1 MRSSKV
7 AQYGLFAALAILM
20 GYVEMLIPLPLLV
33 PGMKLGLANVIIVI
47 VLYHMDIK
55 SAFFISLVRVLMSG
69 LLFQG
74 FAGLLYSLAGALLS
88 LGVMALLKKTGKVSI
103 TGVSVMG
110 GVFHNVGQII
120 VAAAVVENIKMAYYL
135 PFLLVTGVVTGFV
148 IGAGAFLQAKND
160 EFHKNKKNVSVPL
173 NRGLF
178 SAKIVCNTRTT
189 ACCIHKRE
197 IRNGKKK
204 FR

>member
-47 VLYHMDIK
+47 VLYHMDTK

-74 FAGLLYSLAGALLS
+74 FAGLLYSLTGALLS

-148 IGAGAFLQAKND
+148 IGAVARLALGYLQ
-160 EFHKNKKNVSVPL
+160 
-173 NRGLF
+173 R
-178 SAKIVCNTRTT
+178 RT
-189 ACCIHKRE
+189 
-197 IRNGKKK
+197 
-204 FR
+204 

>member
-47 VLYHMDIK
+47 VLYHMDTK
-55 SAFFISLVRVLMSG
+55 SAFFISLVRVFMSG

-88 LGVMALLKKTGKVSI
+88 LAVMALLKKTGKVSI

-148 IGAGAFLQAKND
+148 IGAVARLALGYLQ
-160 EFHKNKKNVSVPL
+160 
-173 NRGLF
+173 R
-178 SAKIVCNTRTT
+178 RT
-189 ACCIHKRE
+189 
-197 IRNGKKK
+197 
-204 FR
+204 

>member
-1 MRSSKV
+1 MRWWDDMRSSKV

-33 PGMKLGLANVIIVI
+33 PGMKLGLANVIIVL
-47 VLYHMDIK
+47 VLYHKDTT

-148 IGAGAFLQAKND
+148 IGAVARLALGYLQ
-160 EFHKNKKNVSVPL
+160 
-173 NRGLF
+173 R
-178 SAKIVCNTRTT
+178 RT
-189 ACCIHKRE
+189 
-197 IRNGKKK
+197 
-204 FR
+204 

>member
-1 MRSSKV
+1 MRWWDDMRSSKV

-47 VLYHMDIK
+47 VLYHMDAK

-88 LGVMALLKKTGKVSI
+88 LAIMTLLKKTGKVSI

-110 GVFHNVGQII
+110 GVFHNIGQII

-148 IGAGAFLQAKND
+148 IGAVARLALGYLQ
-160 EFHKNKKNVSVPL
+160 
-173 NRGLF
+173 R
-178 SAKIVCNTRTT
+178 RT
-189 ACCIHKRE
+189 
-197 IRNGKKK
+197 
-204 FR
+204 

>member
-47 VLYHMDIK
+47 VLYYMDTK

-88 LGVMALLKKTGKVSI
+88 LAVMALLKKTGKVSI

-148 IGAGAFLQAKND
+148 IGAVARLALGYLQ
-160 EFHKNKKNVSVPL
+160 
-173 NRGLF
+173 R
-178 SAKIVCNTRTT
+178 RT
-189 ACCIHKRE
+189 
-197 IRNGKKK
+197 
-204 FR
+204 

>member
-1 MRSSKV
+1 MRWWDDMRSSKV

-47 VLYHMDIK
+47 ALYHMDIK

-148 IGAGAFLQAKND
+148 IGACLLYTSDAAD
-160 EFHKNKKNVSVPL
+160 D
-173 NRGLF
+173 
-178 SAKIVCNTRTT
+178 
-189 ACCIHKRE
+189 
-197 IRNGKKK
+197 
-204 FR
+204 

>member
-1 MRSSKV
+1 MRWWDDMRSSKV

-47 VLYHMDIK
+47 VLYHMDAK

-88 LGVMALLKKTGKVSI
+88 LAVMALLKKTGKVSI

-148 IGAGAFLQAKND
+148 IGAVARLALGYLQ
-160 EFHKNKKNVSVPL
+160 
-173 NRGLF
+173 R
-178 SAKIVCNTRTT
+178 RT
-189 ACCIHKRE
+189 
-197 IRNGKKK
+197 
-204 FR
+204 

>member
-1 MRSSKV
+1 MNSRKV

-47 VLYHMDIK
+47 VLYHMGAK
-55 SAFFISLVRVLMSG
+55 AAFFISLVRVLLSG

-88 LGVMALLKKTGKVSI
+88 LAVMVLLKKTGKVSI

-148 IGAGAFLQAKND
+148 IGAVARMALGYVQ
-160 EFHKNKKNVSVPL
+160 
-173 NRGLF
+173 R
-178 SAKIVCNTRTT
+178 RT
-189 ACCIHKRE
+189 
-197 IRNGKKK
+197 
-204 FR
+204 

>member
-47 VLYHMDIK
+47 ALYHMDIK

-148 IGAGAFLQAKND
+148 IGAVALSLIHIS
-160 EFHKNKKNVSVPL
+160 EP
-173 NRGLF
+173 
-178 SAKIVCNTRTT
+178 TRP
-189 ACCIHKRE
+189 
-197 IRNGKKK
+197 
-204 FR
+204 

>member
-47 VLYHMDIK
+47 VQNHMDTK
-55 SAFFISLVRVLMSG
+55 SEFFISLVRVLMSG

-88 LGVMALLKKTGKVSI
+88 LAVMALLKKTGKVSI

-148 IGAGAFLQAKND
+148 IGAVARLALGYLQ
-160 EFHKNKKNVSVPL
+160 
-173 NRGLF
+173 R
-178 SAKIVCNTRTT
+178 RT
-189 ACCIHKRE
+189 
-197 IRNGKKK
+197 
-204 FR
+204 